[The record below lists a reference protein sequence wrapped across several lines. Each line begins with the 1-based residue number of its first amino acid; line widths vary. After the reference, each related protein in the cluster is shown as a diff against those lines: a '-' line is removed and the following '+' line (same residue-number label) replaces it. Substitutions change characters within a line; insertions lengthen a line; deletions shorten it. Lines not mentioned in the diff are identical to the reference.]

1 MFQRKYVGEEEWHT
15 ITRKLAVERLGDWY
29 VDVPEILKGMKT
41 GISYRTPFAEYRM
54 VTDTARLAV
63 TRQRR

>member
-15 ITRKLAVERLGDWY
+15 ITRKLAVERLSDWY
-29 VDVPEILKGMKT
+29 VDVPAILKDMET
-41 GISYRTPFAEYRM
+41 GRSYRTAFAEYRM
-54 VTDTARLAV
+54 VADTARLAV